1 MAMEM
6 DPEAGVR
13 PLARTSSTIA
23 SATSLEWSS
32 LSVTVKGKTVLQPT
46 DGMLNSGDM
55 LAVMGPS
62 GCGKTTLLDAVSGRT
77 RSHKLSGTVS
87 FNGHTQV
94 SFAQR
99 SRVLSYVGQE
109 DSLLGVFTVAESLRF
124 AVRFYHGYGASAE
137 ETRALEEETLRL
149 VGLESCRDTIVGD
162 IFRKGLSGG
171 QRRRGSLVELVMSR
185 TRPRH
190 FRDVPQAPPLAGG
203 GAGQAAR
210 HPPPRRAHVRP
221 RLGLRLWR
229 DAAAQGDGARR
240 ARHCAHHPPA
250 EQRALGPL

>member
-6 DPEAGVR
+6 DPEAGGR
-13 PLARTSSTIA
+13 PLERTSSTIA
-23 SATSLEWSS
+23 RATSLEWSS

-46 DGMLNSGDM
+46 DGVLKSGDM

-124 AVRFYHGYGASAE
+124 AVRFYHG
-137 ETRALEEETLRL
+137 ALPAQMPRP
-149 VGLESCRDTIVGD
+149 CRHAHP
-162 IFRKGLSGG
+162 
-171 QRRRGSLVELVMSR
+171 EL
-185 TRPRH
+185 TTTPIAQATAPAPR
-190 FRDVPQAPPLAGG
+190 
-203 GAGQAAR
+203 
-210 HPPPRRAHVRP
+210 RRAHS
-221 RLGLRLWR
+221 
-229 DAAAQGDGARR
+229 RR
-240 ARHCAHHPPA
+240 R
-250 EQRALGPL
+250 R

>member
-6 DPEAGVR
+6 DPEAGDR
-13 PLARTSSTIA
+13 PLERTSSTIA

-99 SRVLSYVGQE
+99 SRVLSYVGHE

-124 AVRFYHGYGASAE
+124 AVRFYHG
-137 ETRALEEETLRL
+137 ALPAHSPRPCRHATLTTTP
-149 VGLESCRDTIVGD
+149 VAQATAP
-162 IFRKGLSGG
+162 
-171 QRRRGSLVELVMSR
+171 M
-185 TRPRH
+185 PR
-190 FRDVPQAPPLAGG
+190 
-203 GAGQAAR
+203 
-210 HPPPRRAHVRP
+210 
-221 RLGLRLWR
+221 
-229 DAAAQGDGARR
+229 RR
-240 ARHCAHHPPA
+240 ARS
-250 EQRALGPL
+250 RRRR

>member
-13 PLARTSSTIA
+13 PLERTSSTIA
-23 SATSLEWSS
+23 RATSLEWSS

-46 DGMLNSGDM
+46 DGMLNAGDM

-124 AVRFYHGYGASAE
+124 AVRFYHG
-137 ETRALEEETLRL
+137 ALPAQMPRPCRHAHPELTTTPIAQATAPALR
-149 VGLESCRDTIVGD
+149 
-162 IFRKGLSGG
+162 
-171 QRRRGSLVELVMSR
+171 
-185 TRPRH
+185 
-190 FRDVPQAPPLAGG
+190 
-203 GAGQAAR
+203 
-210 HPPPRRAHVRP
+210 
-221 RLGLRLWR
+221 
-229 DAAAQGDGARR
+229 RR
-240 ARHCAHHPPA
+240 ARS
-250 EQRALGPL
+250 RRRR

>member
-46 DGMLNSGDM
+46 DGVLKSGDM

-171 QRRRGSLVELVMSR
+171 QRRRLSLAVELVK
-185 TRPRH
+185 RPAILLLDEPTSGLDSASAFGVMQRLKAMA
-190 FRDVPQAPPLAGG
+190 RAGHAIALTIHQPSSELWALFDNVLLLSG
-203 GAGQAAR
+203 GHTAL
-210 HPPPRRAHVRP
+210 RRRGETAN
-221 RLGLRLWR
+221 
-229 DAAAQGDGARR
+229 Q
-240 ARHCAHHPPA
+240 
-250 EQRALGPL
+250 